1 MEMGM
6 RGTVCRASV
15 FLLGFS
21 LSLFAAE
28 GWAQTA
34 QPNWK
39 AEWEKVFAAATTE
52 GTLVIAGPPAPQYRD
67 AIALFQKLFP
77 RIKLEFFGTSGRDLS
92 ARILAERRSGHFLW
106 DIHIGGAG
114 TPNLQL
120 KPAGVLDPVTP
131 ALILPEVLDD
141 ESWAGGF
148 ADGWMDRERRFIYAF
163 SGQVNPQVYVNRDLI
178 TEKELARVEDLVQPK
193 WRGKISWNEPR
204 AQGSGSATAGFLLY
218 LLGEDFVRQLL
229 KQDVVAT
236 RDLRQQVDWIVRG
249 KFPVAISLD
258 ERFLNTFREKGVGL
272 NVKPLA
278 PETPAGGGTRIG
290 PGFGAAM
297 LVNRAPHP
305 NAAKVF
311 LNWLLSRE
319 GQAAYVK
326 ATEVN
331 SRRLDVTEGPADTA
345 PKRGVKYVNINKEE
359 LNPYQ
364 VKGIA
369 VAKELLK

>member
-1 MEMGM
+1 M
-6 RGTVCRASV
+6 
-15 FLLGFS
+15 
-21 LSLFAAE
+21 
-28 GWAQTA
+28 
-34 QPNWK
+34 
-39 AEWEKVFAAATTE
+39 
-52 GTLVIAGPPAPQYRD
+52 
-67 AIALFQKLFP
+67 
-77 RIKLEFFGTSGRDLS
+77 
-92 ARILAERRSGHFLW
+92 
-106 DIHIGGAG
+106 
-114 TPNLQL
+114 
-120 KPAGVLDPVTP
+120 
-131 ALILPEVLDD
+131 
-141 ESWAGGF
+141 
-148 ADGWMDRERRFIYAF
+148 
-163 SGQVNPQVYVNRDLI
+163 
-178 TEKELARVEDLVQPK
+178 
-193 WRGKISWNEPR
+193 
-204 AQGSGSATAGFLLY
+204 
-218 LLGEDFVRQLL
+218 
-229 KQDVVAT
+229 
-236 RDLRQQVDWIVRG
+236 
-249 KFPVAISLD
+249 
-258 ERFLNTFREKGVGL
+258 NTFREKGVGL

-319 GQAAYVK
+319 GQTAYVK